1 MTNSEIRNWAK
12 EKIKGNIWNILP
24 AIIVAGIFTNFTIHF
39 NQTAADGSVE
49 GVNYQLG
56 WLFYFVEV
64 GLTYFMV
71 KFVTDQKYEFND
83 LFRFFKDFGRCI
95 GTSLL
100 SGIFIFLWGLLLIVP
115 GIMKAFSYALVPYLL
130 ADDRYKNLS
139 ITDILKKSEEMMKGH
154 RMDLFLLGLSFIG
167 WHFLAVFTLFILEIW
182 VVPYQK
188 TATVKFLNDLKKS
201 QEGDEPIPLD
211 PNVSQI
217 SASDQQSTNTEPEI
231 LSPNNQ
237 EASEKRFCPNCGT
250 EVAPGNSFCTS
261 CGQKI

>member
-1 MTNSEIRNWAK
+1 MTNSEIRKWAK

-24 AIIVAGIFTNFTIHF
+24 AIIVAGIITNFTLGSTHV
-39 NQTAADGSVE
+39 TSDGTIE
-49 GVNYQLG
+49 GTTYNLG

-83 LFRFFKDFGRCI
+83 LFHFAKDFGRCI
-95 GTSLL
+95 GASLL
-100 SGIFIFLWGLLLIVP
+100 SGIFIFLWALLLIVP

-139 ITDILKKSEEMMKGH
+139 VTDILKKSEEMMKGH

-182 VVPYQK
+182 IAPYQK
-188 TATVKFLNDLKKS
+188 TATVKFLNDLKQS
-201 QEGDEPIPLD
+201 QEGNEPIPVN
-211 PNVSQI
+211 P
-217 SASDQQSTNTEPEI
+217 STSPANTSPEPEV
-231 LSPNNQ
+231 LTTDNQ
-237 EASEKRFCPNCGT
+237 EVKEKRFCTNCGA
-250 EVAPGNSFCTS
+250 EVSQDNSFCPS